1 MDTEI
6 AAQWKGF
13 DLLFISWM
21 WPEKSTNGLGTSKNS
36 DNDTHDGMCL
46 SILKIEH
53 TLKKTKKKQI
63 TDRQTD

>member
-6 AAQWKGF
+6 AAQRKGF

-21 WPEKSTNGLGTSKNS
+21 WPEKGTNGLGTSKNS

-53 TLKKTKKKQI
+53 THKN
-63 TDRQTD
+63 